1 MLLGLDFDNT
11 LIKYD
16 ELFFKV
22 AREKNL
28 IEENF
33 IKDKIKIRDF
43 LRSEGKEDDWTIM
56 QGEVYGP
63 RINEALPF
71 CNMFEVLTSLKN
83 KGVEMCLVS
92 HKTKTPYL
100 GEPHDMHAAA
110 LGWLK
115 AKGFF
120 DAEGLG
126 WKSEN
131 IYFELTKEKKIQ
143 RIQDLR
149 CDYFIDDLPE
159 ILEMLPNNINKILF
173 SPQGTNTKSRGWV
186 EVDSWLK
193 ISAIL
198 A

>member
-22 AREKNL
+22 AREKNH
-28 IEENF
+28 IEEGF

-71 CNMFEVLTSLKN
+71 SDMFEVLTNIKN
-83 KGVEMCLVS
+83 KGIQMCLVS
-92 HKTKTPYL
+92 HKTKTPYM

-110 LGWLK
+110 LGWLV

-120 DAEGLG
+120 DEDGLG
-126 WKSEN
+126 WKLEN
-131 IYFELTKEKKIQ
+131 IFFELTKEKKIQ
-143 RIQDLR
+143 RIQDLK

-159 ILEMLPNNINKILF
+159 ILEMLPNSINKILF
-173 SPQGTNTKSRGWV
+173 SPQGAQTKSKDWI
-186 EVDSWLK
+186 EVDSWSKIPSILK
-193 ISAIL
+193 
-198 A
+198 

>member
-33 IKDKIKIRDF
+33 IKDKIFIRDF

-71 CNMFEVLTSLKN
+71 SHMFEVLTGLKE
-83 KGVEMCLVS
+83 KGIEMCLVS

-100 GEPHDMHAAA
+100 GEPHDMHSYA
-110 LGWLK
+110 LGWLM
-115 AKGFF
+115 AQGFF
-120 DAEGLG
+120 DENGLG
-126 WKSEN
+126 WKPEN
-131 IYFELTKEKKIQ
+131 VFFELTKEKKIQ
-143 RIQDLR
+143 RIQDLN
-149 CDYFIDDLPE
+149 CNFYIDDLPE
-159 ILEMLPNNINKILF
+159 ILEMLPDSIHKILF
-173 SPQGTNTKSRGWV
+173 SPQGNNVKINDWAV
-186 EVDSWLK
+186 ADSWLK
-193 ISAIL
+193 IPAIL
-198 A
+198 K